1 MKKRIHK
8 VSTYLLPFRTVLV
21 FFAGFFL
28 ALAII
33 FKIDADYT
41 EDLFQQLGKHILAE
55 ARVHHD
61 TEKKTILRAMN
72 TTYLLQLNSKN
83 NLFTYQQQS
92 FKGKYMRST
101 DLDLLDVSGACGS
114 ASMVLAR
121 TLHSMGFPIRIGQM
135 YVNGNFGGHII
146 VEVWSNGRWMVLDPL
161 FNQGFVKPD
170 GNLAS
175 FKDVQ
180 NNFAYYSKQI
190 HPSTPKEYQYQDIR
204 YTNWEKIPLLSPVA
218 KKLLDL
224 VYGEARANE
233 ICLRKYLIKFYLI
246 LHYVFLSLFVTSA
259 GILLYQ
265 NRIKRNRFLST
276 I

>member
-8 VSTYLLPFRTVLV
+8 ISTYLLPFRTVLV
-21 FFAGFFL
+21 FCTGFFL
-28 ALAII
+28 AGAII

-41 EDLFQQLGKHILAE
+41 EDLFQQLGKHILQE

-61 TEKKTILRAMN
+61 TEEKTILRAMK
-72 TTYLLQLNSKN
+72 TTYELQWNSRK
-83 NLFTYQQQS
+83 NLFAFQQQS

-101 DLDLLDVSGACGS
+101 DLDLLDVSGSCGS

-121 TLHSMGFPIRIGQM
+121 TLETMGFPIRIGQM
-135 YVNGNFGGHII
+135 YANGNFGGHIL
-146 VEVWSNGRWMVLDPL
+146 VEVWSNGRWRVLDPL
-161 FNQGFVKPD
+161 YNQAFIKPD
-170 GNLAS
+170 GTLAS

-190 HPSTPKEYQYQDIR
+190 YPITPKTYRYQDVR
-204 YTNWEKIPLLSPVA
+204 YTNWEKIPLLSPIT
-218 KKLLDL
+218 KKLLNF
-224 VYGEARANE
+224 VYGEQRANE

-246 LHYVFLSLFVTSA
+246 WHYVFFSLFITTT

-265 NRIKRNRFLST
+265 NRIMRNRFSRT